1 MCGIAGWINLP
12 ATPLEALDKMLN
24 LIRHRGPDDSQTYAD
39 REFTCGMVR
48 LAINGISNGS
58 QPLFSY
64 SGKIALLYN
73 GEIYNSPDLRSELE
87 KKGIHF
93 ESDSDGEVIC
103 HLFEMEGPKAFRK
116 LDGMFAAALWNR
128 EKRQLTLVRD
138 LPGEKPLY
146 YANHPSGGTVFA
158 SELKAFGGFPDMK
171 FTLDRQSIADFP
183 TFLWIPEP
191 NTIFREVKA
200 LPCGH
205 YLELSSTT
213 QPKLVSYKQVSP
225 SSPFLTEE
233 ETIHEIR
240 KTVDRSIKARLLSEV
255 PLGAFLSGGLD
266 SSIIATQA
274 ARQLPSLTT
283 FCIGFEAA
291 DDPYHGKADE
301 SSAAEETAKLIGSTH
316 HTLRVRASDFKNSL
330 ESFCWHGDQPFAVSS
345 GLGILHIAQKANAA
359 GIKVMLSGDGADECF
374 GGYSWYEHLAL
385 KTHLLEGDP
394 AESILFAHDT
404 GSTLGERLEK
414 ISGLNGPQRA
424 RAWHYYASEDDKLK
438 LFNKDF
444 IEGLQSSTRIFSE
457 WKSNLEWSPEDFIS
471 QDRDCYL
478 PFEMLR
484 KVDRMTMAHSVEGRT
499 PFTSPSVLA
508 MANRI
513 PYSMMTGPG
522 VLKKTLRKAYADILP
537 QAVTSRPKHGF
548 NVPIDLWLKNE
559 WSDLLQ
565 DAFSPHSALSKQ
577 GIIAENSAENA
588 LAMLRNPRRLNG
600 HSLFCFI
607 MLNLWLEQ
615 SYGNYC

>member
-12 ATPLEALDKMLN
+12 SAPNGTLDKMLN
-24 LIRHRGPDDSQTYAD
+24 LIRHRGPDESRTFAD
-39 REFTCGMVR
+39 REFVSGMMR

-73 GEIYNSPDLRSELE
+73 GEIYNSPELKSELE
-87 KKGIHF
+87 KKGINF
-93 ESDSDGEVIC
+93 QSDSDGEVLC
-103 HLFEMEGPKAFRK
+103 HLFEMEGPKAFNK

-128 EKRQLTLVRD
+128 ETRQLTLVRD

-146 YANHPSGGTVFA
+146 YANHPAGGTVFA
-158 SELKAFGGFPDMK
+158 SELKAFAGFPGLN
-171 FTLDRQSIADFP
+171 FTLDQQSIADFP

-191 NTIFREVKA
+191 STIFRGVKS

-205 YLELSSTT
+205 YLELSSDK
-213 QPKLVSYKQVSP
+213 QPNLVSYKED
-225 SSPFLTEE
+225 SSTPLFATEE
-233 ETIHEIR
+233 EAVYEIR
-240 KTVDRSIKARLLSEV
+240 KTLDDSIEARLLSDV
-255 PLGAFLSGGLD
+255 RLGAFLSGGLD

-274 ARQLPSLTT
+274 ARQLTSLST

-291 DDPYHGKADE
+291 DDPYHGEADE
-301 SSAAEETAKLIGSTH
+301 SSAAEATAKLIGSTH
-316 HTLRVRASDFKNSL
+316 HTIRVQANDFRNSL
-330 ESFCWHGDQPFAVSS
+330 ESFSWYGDQPFAVSS
-345 GLGILHIAQKANAA
+345 GLGILHIAKKAKAE
-359 GIKVMLSGDGADECF
+359 GIKVLLSGDGADECF
-374 GGYSWYEHLAL
+374 GGYSWYEHLVL
-385 KTHLLEGDP
+385 GKQIRRSDP
-394 AESILFAHDT
+394 EKSILFAHDT
-404 GSTLGERLEK
+404 GFTVNERLAK
-414 ISGLNGPQRA
+414 ISELNGPQQA
-424 RAWHYYASEDDKLK
+424 RAWHYYASEDDKRE
-438 LFNKDF
+438 LFDKDF

-457 WKSNLEWSPEDFIS
+457 WKDNPKWSPEDFIA

-484 KVDRMTMAHSVEGRT
+484 KVDRMTMAHSVEART
-499 PFTSPSVLA
+499 PFTSPSVLSL
-508 MANRI
+508 ANRI
-513 PYSMMTGPG
+513 PYSMMTGPN

-537 QAVTSRPKHGF
+537 EAVTIRPKHGF

-565 DAFSPHSALSKQ
+565 EAFSPQSALSKQ
-577 GIIAENSAENA
+577 GIISKQSLKKASNM
-588 LAMLRNPRRLNG
+588 LANPRRLNG
-600 HSLFCFI
+600 HTLFCFI